1 MTCILVMEV
10 AWVLYIWVMVI
21 GIVLGLLF
29 ESIWHFQW
37 PWSTVNIMESVAD
50 NFMFS
55 MIWPDCH
62 IGQNEAKFTE
72 CTFKKCIEIIG
83 AVFFACIVQTILSL
97 SAHAR
102 YTVSDSVILCWFH
115 FHSFSTWSVKDF
127 FVVVCFVLSLFISFL
142 LLLLFLTM
150 TRPCSCPHVIY

>member
-1 MTCILVMEV
+1 MEV

-50 NFMFS
+50 NFMFR

-62 IGQNEAKFTE
+62 IGQHEAKFTE
-72 CTFKKCIEIIG
+72 RTFKKCIEIIE
-83 AVFFACIVQTILSL
+83 AVFCMHCSDHVEPWCSRKIYRFWFCDSMLITFPFFLYL
-97 SAHAR
+97 
-102 YTVSDSVILCWFH
+102 VSER
-115 FHSFSTWSVKDF
+115 F
-127 FVVVCFVLSLFISFL
+127 FCCCCFVLSLFIHFVVVVFVFNHDQTLSMP
-142 LLLLFLTM
+142 T
-150 TRPCSCPHVIY
+150 C